1 MNPII
6 KKKGGTSWFPLFII
20 YNCLVLKYRYTKKS
34 VMEKSY
40 KKRTQKDYN
49 LSLKLQVVKQVESGE
64 LSTTQAQRKYG
75 IQSRSTVVSWLRKY
89 GSFDWE
95 NQTPSNMAKT
105 PEQKIMELEQKVR
118 ILEKQKAHLEDQVK
132 KKDQK
137 AILFDMMIEL
147 AEKEYNISIRKNSKP
162 K

>member
-1 MNPII
+1 
-6 KKKGGTSWFPLFII
+6 
-20 YNCLVLKYRYTKKS
+20 
-34 VMEKSY
+34 MEKNY

-49 LSLKLQVVKQVESGE
+49 LSLKLQVVKQIESGE

-75 IQSRSTVVSWLRKY
+75 IQARSTVVSWLRKY

-95 NQTPSNMAKT
+95 NQTPLNMVKT

-118 ILEKQKAHLEDQVK
+118 LLEKQKAYLEDQVD